1 MRSSLAIARHLK
13 DELMHYGTA
22 ECDVSPSVQSADRDF
37 ENLLTAFV
45 DAWNRTMLT
54 AQPPI
59 LPPIA

>member
-1 MRSSLAIARHLK
+1 MR
-13 DELMHYGTA
+13 YGTA

-59 LPPIA
+59 LP